1 MSAAVD
7 GTLILVGQSGQTYS
21 RGFYLPDAAGGLLR
35 FDGGAGAGA
44 ASPDFCTWPENVAIR
59 DISIGT
65 ATTPAALQFR
75 FTMNGVPT
83 SQMMR
88 VATHLATI
96 ASRPVLNMP
105 IAANNRLG
113 GIMVA

>member
-7 GTLILVGQSGQTYS
+7 GTLILVGASGQTYS
-21 RGFYLPDAAGGLLR
+21 RGFYLPDAAGGILR
-35 FDGGAGAGA
+35 FDAGAGA
-44 ASPDFCTWPENVAIR
+44 SATSPDFATWNENVAIR

-75 FTMNGVPT
+75 WTIDGVPT

-88 VATHLATI
+88 VATYLATI

-105 IAANNRLG
+105 IRAGSRLG
-113 GIMVA
+113 GIMVT